1 MTFCARNINLTEPI
15 PMPEINSEM
24 MVADLIAAYPFA
36 VSFLSERN
44 LHCIICGEPVWGTIQ
59 ELARD
64 KHLDPQ
70 QIEELI
76 IDLRIK
82 AAAVD

>member
-1 MTFCARNINLTEPI
+1 
-15 PMPEINSEM
+15 M

-36 VSFLSERN
+36 VSFLSDRN
-44 LHCIICGEPVWGTIQ
+44 LYCIICGEPVWGTIG

-64 KHLDPQ
+64 KNFDPQ

-76 IDLRIK
+76 RDLNLK
-82 AAAVD
+82 AGTVEL

>member
-1 MTFCARNINLTEPI
+1 
-15 PMPEINSEM
+15 MPVITSGT

-44 LHCIICGEPVWGTIQ
+44 LHCIICGEPVWGTIE

-76 IDLRIK
+76 EDLNMK
-82 AAAVD
+82 ARSVEL

>member
-15 PMPEINSEM
+15 SMPEINSEM

-44 LHCIICGEPVWGTIQ
+44 LHCIICGEPVWGTIE

>member
-1 MTFCARNINLTEPI
+1 MTFYARNINLTNTI
-15 PMPEINSEM
+15 SMPDITSGM
-24 MVADLIAAYPFA
+24 LVADLIAAYPFA

-44 LHCIICGEPVWGTIQ
+44 LHCIICGEPVWGTIE

-64 KHLDPQ
+64 KHFDPR

-76 IDLRIK
+76 KDLNLK
-82 AAAVD
+82 ARSVE

>member
-1 MTFCARNINLTEPI
+1 
-15 PMPEINSEM
+15 M

-44 LHCIICGEPVWGTIQ
+44 LHCIICGEPVWGTIE

-64 KHLDPQ
+64 KHFDPRK
-70 QIEELI
+70 IEELI
-76 IDLRIK
+76 KDLNLK
-82 AAAVD
+82 ARSAE

>member
-1 MTFCARNINLTEPI
+1 MT
-15 PMPEINSEM
+15 EITSGM

-44 LHCIICGEPVWGTIQ
+44 LHCIICGEPVWGTIE

-64 KHLDPQ
+64 KHFDPR

-76 IDLRIK
+76 KDLNLK
-82 AAAVD
+82 ARSAE